1 MVETTLLVVA
11 GRALTVPRLLKRILQ
26 VAMAIALTFALLLV
40 VIAGNGFLVGRQT
53 SLQAGVGAWLAFIRR
68 PDILATMTLTAAVT
82 VSFLSWQ
89 RKQERRA
96 TGPGKTV
103 A

>member
-11 GRALTVPRLLKRILQ
+11 GRALTVPRLVKRILQ
-26 VAMAIALTFALLLV
+26 VAIAVVLTSALLLM

-53 SLQAGVGAWLAFIRR
+53 SLQAGVSAWLAFIRR
-68 PDILATMTLTAAVT
+68 PDILASMTLTAAVT
-82 VSFLSWQ
+82 VLFLSWQ

-96 TGPGKTV
+96 MGPGKTV